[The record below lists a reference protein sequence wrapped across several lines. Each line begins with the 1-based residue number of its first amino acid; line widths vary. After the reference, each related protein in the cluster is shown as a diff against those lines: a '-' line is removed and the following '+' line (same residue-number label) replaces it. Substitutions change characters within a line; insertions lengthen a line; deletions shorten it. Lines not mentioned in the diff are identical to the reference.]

1 MTVIAG
7 IVLAGGLSTRMGGQD
22 KCLMQLGEQTLL
34 QQTINRLSP
43 QVDMIAVNTNSDAA
57 EYGQTNLQILPD
69 TFEGFAG
76 PLAGVLTGMEWA
88 VDNGADYIATVAADT
103 PFFPTDLVQVMRKAL
118 ADQLGEIAI
127 AETPA
132 EDARFYN
139 HPTFGLWPV
148 VLKDDLRDALEN
160 GVRKVIQWAKP
171 HGVAKAKFSSEP
183 FDPFFNVNRPE
194 DFQKAQEFLKEY
206 NL

>member
-7 IVLAGGLSTRMGGQD
+7 VVLAGGLSTRMGGQD
-22 KCLMQLGEQTLL
+22 KCLLQLGDQSLL
-34 QQTINRLSP
+34 QQTINRLIP
-43 QVDMIAVNTNSDAA
+43 QVDMIAINTNSDAP
-57 EYGQTNLQILPD
+57 EYQQTDLPVLPD
-69 TFEGFAG
+69 TFKGFAG

-88 VDNGADYIATVAADT
+88 AENGADYVVTVAADT
-103 PFFPTDLVQVMRKAL
+103 PFFPKNLVQVMHKAL
-118 ADQLGEIAI
+118 IEQSGQIAI

-132 EDARFYN
+132 KDARFYN
-139 HPTFGLWPV
+139 HPTFGLWPIS
-148 VLKDDLRDALEN
+148 LKDDLHGALES

-171 HGVAKAKFSSEP
+171 HGVAKATFSAEP

>member
-22 KCLMQLGEQTLL
+22 KCLMHLGEQTLL
-34 QQTINRLSP
+34 EKTISRLSP
-43 QVDMIAVNTNSDAA
+43 QVDMIAVNTNSDAE
-57 EYGQTNLQILPD
+57 EYKQTSLPILPD

-76 PLAGVLTGMEWA
+76 PLAGVLAGMEWA
-88 VDNGADYIATVAADT
+88 AGNGADCIATVAADT
-103 PFFPTDLVQVMRKAL
+103 PFFPKDLVRVMHKAL
-118 ADQLGEIAI
+118 AGQSGAIAI

-148 VLKDDLRDALEN
+148 ALRDDLRGALEQ

-171 HGVAKAKFSSEP
+171 HGVAKATFTSDP

-194 DFQKAQEFLKEY
+194 DFQKAQEFLKDY

>member
-1 MTVIAG
+1 MSLIAG
-7 IVLAGGLSTRMGGQD
+7 VVLAGGLSTRMGGQD
-22 KCLMQLGEQTLL
+22 KCLMQLGQQSLL
-34 QQTINRLSP
+34 QQTISRLSP
-43 QVDMIAVNTNSDAA
+43 QVEMIAVNTNSDAS
-57 EYGQTNLQILPD
+57 EYVQTGLPILPD

-76 PLAGVLTGMEWA
+76 PLAGVLAGMEWGA
-88 VDNGADYIATVAADT
+88 DKGADYVATVAADT
-103 PFFPTDLVQVMRKAL
+103 PFFPEDLVHVMRRSLDEQAG
-118 ADQLGEIAI
+118 AISI

-148 VLKDDLRDALEN
+148 ALKDDLRGALEQ

-171 HGVAKAKFSSEP
+171 HGVAKATFSAEP

-194 DFQKAQEFLKEY
+194 DFEKAQGFLKEY
-206 NL
+206 DL

>member
-34 QQTINRLSP
+34 QQTISRLSP

-57 EYGQTNLQILPD
+57 EYEQTNLQILPD

-88 VDNGADYIATVAADT
+88 ADNGADYIATVAADT

-118 ADQLGEIAI
+118 ADQSGAIAI

-148 VLKDDLRDALEN
+148 ALKDDLRDALEN

-171 HGVAKAKFSSEP
+171 HGVAKAAFSSDP